1 MPFHI
6 ELKDQRDVVRA
17 FNLSEAQVMSRFI
30 TPLRTRERFSI
41 EDKEFESRR
50 ARLIVI
56 EGPHLANGELG
67 LGLGWTTARKRGEDV
82 TERFLDAQ
90 VGAATASMNTPGLEL
105 SGRLR
110 ERVLGRLAAGPLPL
124 DQAIGLS
131 GDLMAGHRV
140 SERLGA
146 IETVVWE
153 MLHTGQVRG
162 LTLAGEPVPP
172 ERWEATVLAE
182 STWLAG
188 GDPVALV

>member
-1 MPFHI
+1 VPFHV

-17 FNLSEAQVMSRFI
+17 FNLSEDQVMSRFI
-30 TPLRTRERFSI
+30 TPLRTRDRFSI
-41 EDKEFESRR
+41 EDKEFESRK
-50 ARLIVI
+50 ARLIVV

-90 VGAATASMNTPGLEL
+90 VGSSPSMG
-105 SGRLR
+105 S
-110 ERVLGRLAAGPLPL
+110 A
-124 DQAIGLS
+124 GLS
-131 GDLMAGHRV
+131 ADLMSGHRV
-140 SERLGA
+140 SERLGV
-146 IETVVWE
+146 IETVIWE

-162 LTLAGEPVPP
+162 LTLAGEPVPQ

>member
-1 MPFHI
+1 MPFHV
-6 ELKDQRDVVRA
+6 ELKDHRDVVRA

-30 TPLRTRERFSI
+30 TPLRTTARFSI
-41 EDKEFESRR
+41 EDKEFESRN
-50 ARLIVI
+50 ARLIIV
-56 EGPHLANGELG
+56 EGPRLATGELG

-82 TERFLDAQ
+82 TERFLSVE
-90 VGAATASMNTPGLEL
+90 VGSAPSLGTPGLEL
-105 SGRLR
+105 AGRLR

-124 DQAIGLS
+124 AEAIGLS
-131 GDLMAGHRV
+131 ADLMVGHRV

-153 MLHTGQVRG
+153 MLHTGQVHG
-162 LTLAGEPVPP
+162 LTLDGEPVPP

-182 STWLAG
+182 ATWLAG